1 MEKTLRQTL
10 FMERGNVLAI
20 LGRPLTLTLLLLGV
34 LAVTVPPLVRLLRPR
49 PVAASL
55 PAGP

>member
-1 MEKTLRQTL
+1 
-10 FMERGNVLAI
+10 MERGNVLAI
-20 LGRPLTLTLLLLGV
+20 LGRPLTLILLLLGV